1 MKLALWGGVALV
13 SVMAFG
19 AQAQTTGTTPAPAQA
34 APSATGTPTLSMD
47 CHLLY
52 RGVPMK
58 EPTSYQVIGNEL
70 YGISGPIKTK
80 LSQAGTQ
87 VTLGTSKEADGTMVE
102 SFASHTVNGTTLERT
117 VFWKKGSAAIKP
129 AFKET
134 YDFKAKT
141 VMNSTDKSDFCHA
154 NGR

>member
-1 MKLALWGGVALV
+1 MKRTFWGGALV
-13 SVMAFG
+13 AVVSIAFQW
-19 AQAQTTGTTPAPAQA
+19 ATYAQTA
-34 APSATGTPTLSMD
+34 APPTASPAGEASLSMD

-58 EPTSYQVIGNEL
+58 EPTSYRVIGNEL

-80 LSQAGTQ
+80 LSQAGAPMS
-87 VTLGTSKEADGTMVE
+87 LGTSKEADGTTVE

-117 VFWKKGSAAIKP
+117 VFWKKAGGQMKP

-141 VMNSTDKSDFCHA
+141 VMSSDDKSDFCHA
-154 NGR
+154 DGK

>member
-1 MKLALWGGVALV
+1 MKLTLWRCVAFIAAMAL
-13 SVMAFG
+13 SIQ
-19 AQAQTTGTTPAPAQA
+19 AQAQANPPAQA
-34 APSATGTPTLSMD
+34 SAPSATAAPSLSMN

-58 EPTSYQVIGNEL
+58 EATTYQVIGAEL
-70 YGISGPIKTK
+70 YGISGPIRTK
-80 LSQAGTQ
+80 LSQAGTP
-87 VTLGTSKEADGTMVE
+87 VSLGMSKEADGTSTE

-117 VFWKKGSAAIKP
+117 VFWKKVSAAMKP

-141 VMNSTDKSDFCHA
+141 VVSSTDKSDFCHA
-154 NGR
+154 NGK